1 MVENITSLTS
11 CGVQTITS
19 FIMQRWQWLVGVAV
33 SMGVGIMF
41 GWYKIRTK
49 NMEHVFR
56 NVKIIVDQGDGDTCT
71 YYPQNPEDWL
81 KVRVVKVYLWGH
93 GALGLLKKV
102 KKANK
107 KSEECIELVKK
118 KLWAIITARVETQ
131 LPFNHSTWDF
141 SRREPDADYTMP
153 TNLPDSIIAIIRGE
167 KSFEFPKDSERY
179 VLFCRGI
186 LGKFDTESK
195 RNEYKNLIE
204 YIIHDPAIGQLVAE
218 IDNAKREKDE
228 AEKAFKKKLA
238 TIVRNLRVNA
248 GGL

>member
-1 MVENITSLTS
+1 
-11 CGVQTITS
+11 
-19 FIMQRWQWLVGVAV
+19 
-33 SMGVGIMF
+33 
-41 GWYKIRTK
+41 
-49 NMEHVFR
+49 MEHVFR

-238 TIVRNLRVNA
+238 TIVRNLKVNA